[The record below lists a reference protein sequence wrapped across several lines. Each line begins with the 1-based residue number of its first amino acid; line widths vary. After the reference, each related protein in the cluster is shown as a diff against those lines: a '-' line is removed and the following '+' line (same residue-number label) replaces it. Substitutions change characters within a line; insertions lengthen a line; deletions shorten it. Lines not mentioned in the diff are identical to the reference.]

1 MELTVMGMPV
11 SAKATKMPIAI
22 VRAFTKSTPTASPT
36 ENSSIASMKATAPVM
51 ITNDLISSVSGLS
64 TVCHKS
70 EKAVAHIGLQDKSC
84 VSTYYDM

>member
-1 MELTVMGMPV
+1 MGMPV

-36 ENSSIASMKATAPVM
+36 ENSSIASIKATAPVM

-64 TVCHKS
+64 TTVCHKS
-70 EKAVAHIGLQDKSC
+70 GKAVAHIVLQDR
-84 VSTYYDM
+84 VV